1 MVCSDRLPEGLPKE
15 LPRDLPSIEKKVITA
30 TILNPYVNLRGIN
43 LDKITNVYGRRYLI
57 EGSNP
62 SFPEREIGPETRRRI
77 IRTVQTIYEE
87 VRAYPIKVTL
97 EF

>member
-1 MVCSDRLPEGLPKE
+1 MACSDRLPEGLPKE

-62 SFPEREIGPETRRRI
+62 SFPEREIFIGEI
-77 IRTVQTIYEE
+77 NKSCFCCFCGACTIK
-87 VRAYPIKVTL
+87 RFSASN
-97 EF
+97 